1 MTKGLATLV
10 RVNEWTVDEC
20 RRALGILLRQLD
32 DLEAARRGLERE
44 LAKEQTAAVTNP
56 DEAGFHYGIYAEG
69 VIKRRKAMDQAIR
82 AKEAELE
89 AARESLNE
97 AYRELKKYE
106 VIRDNRIERERV
118 EEARRDRIELDDI
131 GIETFRRR

>member
-1 MTKGLATLV
+1 MSEG
-10 RVNEWTVDEC
+10 C
-20 RRALGILLRQLD
+20 RALGILLRQLD

-44 LAKEQTAAVTNP
+44 LENEQTAAGTNP

-82 AKEAELE
+82 SKEAELE

>member
-44 LAKEQTAAVTNP
+44 LENEQTAAVTNP
-56 DEAGFHYGIYAEG
+56 DEAGLHYGIYAEG